1 LFHHVCRTHNRRALW
16 SSWPEGVWLWRRII
30 RHCPQPIALVL
41 MPDHVH
47 LLHTVDVRRRLA
59 RALADYGQWWSH
71 RHGRR
76 WPGMQRLPPAEYV
89 PDGKKRRRSIR
100 YVHLNPCRNP
110 YEFHA
115 YVSSDPSVAV
125 HGSPMPSFHLG
136 ERNLEDLLAAA
147 SAACRA
153 PVSELR
159 MRGPART
166 VFLRAA
172 RTLTTATARQI
183 GVVGGVHN
191 TTVLRAPHRS
201 DRSTQVIE
209 QVASDPRFAPLT
221 EEDLRTRLT
230 WRRYA

>member
-1 LFHHVCRTHNRRALW
+1 MAVFVAASAIFAMSA
-16 SSWPEGVWLWRRII
+16 SSSPVVPII
-30 RHCPQPIALVL
+30 IAVL
-41 MPDHVH
+41 
-47 LLHTVDVRRRLA
+47 
-59 RALADYGQWWSH
+59 
-71 RHGRR
+71 
-76 WPGMQRLPPAEYV
+76 
-89 PDGKKRRRSIR
+89 
-100 YVHLNPCRNP
+100 C
-110 YEFHA
+110 
-115 YVSSDPSVAV
+115 
-125 HGSPMPSFHLG
+125 
-136 ERNLEDLLAAA
+136 AAA